1 MTRPDRFWNADHER
15 VAGRVTG
22 GLVAASL
29 AAITTVEVFHSLYY
43 DGNTR
48 ILSCSFSR
56 DTYDPS
62 QVFCFFFN
70 RISAI

>member
-1 MTRPDRFWNADHER
+1 MTRPDRFWNADHEK

-29 AAITTVEVFHSLYY
+29 AAITTVEVFHSVYY

-48 ILSCSFSR
+48 ILTCSHVIHMTLLKFS
-56 DTYDPS
+56 
-62 QVFCFFFN
+62 VAFL
-70 RISAI
+70 IG

>member
-15 VAGRVTG
+15 VARLVTG

-29 AAITTVEVFHSLYY
+29 AAIATVEVFHSLYY

-48 ILSCSFSR
+48 NQDTNMLFLTLMTFLKFS
-56 DTYDPS
+56 
-62 QVFCFFFN
+62 
-70 RISAI
+70 ISYLIG

>member
-15 VAGRVTG
+15 VARLVTG

-29 AAITTVEVFHSLYY
+29 AAIATVEVFHSLYY

-48 ILSCSFSR
+48 ILLTCSISR
-56 DTYDPS
+56 
-62 QVFCFFFN
+62 
-70 RISAI
+70 

>member
-15 VAGRVTG
+15 VARLVTG

-43 DGNTR
+43 SVIFITLPR
-48 ILSCSFSR
+48 VRACK
-56 DTYDPS
+56 
-62 QVFCFFFN
+62 
-70 RISAI
+70 